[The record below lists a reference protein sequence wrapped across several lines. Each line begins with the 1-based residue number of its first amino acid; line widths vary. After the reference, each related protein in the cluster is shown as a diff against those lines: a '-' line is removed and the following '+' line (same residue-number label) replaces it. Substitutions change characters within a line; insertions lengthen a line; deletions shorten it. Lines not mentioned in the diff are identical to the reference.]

1 MRKTATRGWLLLII
15 GLLAVAVPTTDLS
28 AEPAND
34 GYAGTNI
41 GDPPFGP
48 GEDANDPEEP
58 FDEVACTAHVQA
70 GSSVDGMLGVSGEV
84 WVMLW
89 TAGLTL
95 LRGAM

>member
-15 GLLAVAVPTTDLS
+15 GLLAVAVPTTDLA
-28 AEPAND
+28 AEPANQ
-34 GYAGTNI
+34 GHSGTDL
-41 GDPPFGP
+41 GDPPCGP

-58 FDEVACTAHVQA
+58 FDEVACTAHLQA
-70 GSSVDGMLGVSGEV
+70 GSGVDGTLGLSGEV

-89 TAGLTL
+89 TAGLRL

>member
-28 AEPAND
+28 AEPANH
-34 GYAGTNI
+34 GFAGSNI
-41 GDPPFGP
+41 GDPPGP
-48 GEDANDPEEP
+48 DEEANDPEEP
-58 FDEVACTAHVQA
+58 FDEVAYNAHLQA
-70 GSSVDGMLGVSGEV
+70 GSGVDGTLGLSGEV